1 MSLPAPLRPD
11 KITDQQMKFVEK
23 LVTNGGQLEQAAID
37 AGYSKHS
44 ARRQAYALLDKS
56 HVMEAYMRTLANE
69 LKASAGGAAKTITS
83 LATGAR
89 SEYVKLQAAQD
100 LLDRIGM
107 KAPDKVQHSV
117 SGDVNISIDLG

>member
-1 MSLPAPLRPD
+1 MLPAPLRPD
-11 KITDQQMKFVEK
+11 KITDKQMDFVEQ
-23 LVTNGGQLEQAAID
+23 LVTNGGKLEEAAVN
-37 AGYSKHS
+37 AGYSKTS
-44 ARRQAYALLDKS
+44 ARRQAYALLDKP

-69 LKASAGGAAKTITS
+69 LKANAGGAAKTITQ
-83 LATGAR
+83 LASGAK

-117 SGDVNISIDLG
+117 TGDVNISIDLG